1 MTGRRLALLA
11 AAAVGAGAA
20 CILLGLAVL
29 RERDAI
35 ARDHAAL
42 AAPRPSLARLGGNPV
57 GALLVGDGGER
68 AALRA
73 AADRLAIRSR
83 SAASHAE
90 GELASLAAAG
100 PAQRRSW
107 AATLVATLELGL
119 AQGGGQGSARH
130 VAAARGALEE
140 AVAEDPANEA
150 AKRDLELLL
159 ALQQQAGRRRQRHQ
173 QKQSGKPAATPP
185 AQPRAG
191 VAAAGSGW

>member
-1 MTGRRLALLA
+1 
-11 AAAVGAGAA
+11 
-20 CILLGLAVL
+20 VL

-42 AAPRPSLARLGGNPV
+42 AAPRPWLARLGGNPV

-83 SAASHAE
+83 GAAGHAE

-119 AQGGGQGSARH
+119 AQGGGRESVRH